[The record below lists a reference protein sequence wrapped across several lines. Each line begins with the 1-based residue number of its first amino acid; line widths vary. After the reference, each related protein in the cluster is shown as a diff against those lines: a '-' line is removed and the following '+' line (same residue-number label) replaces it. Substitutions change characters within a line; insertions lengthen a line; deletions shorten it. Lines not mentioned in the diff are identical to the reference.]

1 MLSLPLSFLGVA
13 LALWLT
19 RGTINLISMIGSIML
34 MGLVTKNG
42 IQLIDFVTKVREAA
56 PTG

>member
-1 MLSLPLSFLGVA
+1 
-13 LALWLT
+13 
-19 RGTINLISMIGSIML
+19 MIGSIML